1 LPDTR
6 DDVLIPRGLA
16 IPGRSTNGGG
26 FAEIP
31 MNEHKLLSRTEATI
45 LNTLVGKTDRSL
57 PWEMTTNAV
66 FLRVFTADGPPPPGT
81 KLEIYQMIGGAFGSQ
96 PVYSVELGADGATL
110 MTGRP
115 GGVFGKSNPF
125 GDLSKDGSN
134 GWLLAVVRSGEKV
147 DSTWIPVW
155 QLWDEFAR
163 GNQAAAFIE
172 ARVQLL
178 DVNIDRTVNLAQGK
192 LATDAKGRFPAELMA
207 LTDGN
212 LSSSVAFGGEAPD
225 YWIEIDLGRDR
236 TMAEVSLVFDG
247 PSWKQ
252 FKIISYKTAQSV
264 AESLVWAEE
273 SNGAT
278 SAALTTSADG
288 KTVMSYMATPVRSR
302 FLRIVPLSR
311 EAVKLAE
318 IRVVPSGSGG

>member
-1 LPDTR
+1 
-6 DDVLIPRGLA
+6 
-16 IPGRSTNGGG
+16 
-26 FAEIP
+26 
-31 MNEHKLLSRTEATI
+31 
-45 LNTLVGKTDRSL
+45 
-57 PWEMTTNAV
+57 
-66 FLRVFTADGPPPPGT
+66 
-81 KLEIYQMIGGAFGSQ
+81 
-96 PVYSVELGADGATL
+96 

-134 GWLLAVVRSGEKV
+134 GWLLAVVRSGDKV